1 MAMQVKGQSNGC
13 VFTELLTS
21 LHVAVIF
28 VSKTEASFIMFANA
42 SYKLIQRYLE
52 GMTQKQE

>member
-13 VFTELLTS
+13 VFTELLTYF
-21 LHVAVIF
+21 HVAVVF
-28 VSKTEASFIMFANA
+28 LSKTEASFILFANA
-42 SYKLIQRYLE
+42 SHTLIQRYLE